1 MTRVTNL
8 ITSRLVMN
16 GLNDASDRVAKTQQ
30 KLSTGKEI
38 LRASDDPL
46 AARRALALRGDV
58 EGLKQYQKNV
68 TDGAAWQDVTDVA
81 LDRTGDYL
89 TRVRE
94 LVIAASSD
102 STSPVGRKAIAD
114 EIDQLIEAT
123 KQEANTNIGGRFVF
137 SGTDTLTPP
146 YAIGGSDAYAGN
158 GQTFARQIGQS
169 VSVPMNVVGSALYGG
184 GQAANDNK
192 LLHVLRD
199 VSSHLRSGTPADMQL
214 LRSSDLTRLESNMD
228 NLLGIRAEVGAKANR
243 LEIAGGRLAEIE
255 ENATR
260 LLSETEDADMAKTM
274 VDFSMQQAVYQ
285 AALRSG
291 ANIVQASLLD
301 FLR

>member
-8 ITSRLVMN
+8 ITSQLVLK

-30 KLSTGKEI
+30 RLSTGKEI

-46 AARRALALRGDV
+46 ATRRALALRGDV
-58 EGLKQYQKNV
+58 EGLKQYQTNV
-68 TDGAAWQDVTDVA
+68 SDGTAWQNVTDVA
-81 LDRTGDYL
+81 LARTGDYVS
-89 TRVRE
+89 RVRE
-94 LVIAASSD
+94 LVLQAASD
-102 STSPVGRKAIAD
+102 STSPLARKAIAD
-114 EIDQLIEAT
+114 EVDQLVEAV
-123 KQEANTNIGGRFVF
+123 KQEANTNYAGRFVF
-137 SGTDTLTPP
+137 SGTETLTPP

-158 GQTFARQIGQS
+158 PQQFARQIGQG
-169 VSVPMNVVGSALYGG
+169 VSVPMNVVGSTLYGG
-184 GQAANDNK
+184 GQAAGDDK

-199 VSSHLRSGTPADMQL
+199 VSAHLRSATPADTQL
-214 LRSSDLTRLESNMD
+214 LRSSDLTRLDSNVD

-243 LEIAGGRLAEIE
+243 LEIASGRLAEIE

-260 LLSETEDADMAKTM
+260 LLSETEDADMARTM

-291 ANIVQASLLD
+291 AKIVQASLLD